1 MDTLLIAV
9 TGLSL
14 AMALGMALFV
24 VRMVREERRRA
35 DARVATLI
43 AMAGESA
50 TAAPDVLHAASAA
63 PIRRAARE
71 HAAPAAP
78 RITRAV
84 ASSRRPVVHETGAI
98 AAAAAADGALHV
110 THGELFSDPARSS
123 PWGTR
128 FAVAAGLTAVIWGA
142 GYLLL
147 SPGWRSAPDSRT
159 VKSGTMAA
167 APLELLSLG
176 HAQQDTGLAVTGIVQ
191 NPRTGAPLTRVVA
204 TAVAFSADGSFLAS
218 GRAPLDFTSLAPGTE
233 SPFLVQ
239 IPVTGTVARY
249 RVGFRAE
256 DGGVIAHVDKRG
268 PPDAVARK

>member
-14 AMALGMALFV
+14 AMALGMGLLVF
-24 VRMVREERRRA
+24 RMVREERRRA

-43 AMAGESA
+43 AIAGDG
-50 TAAPDVLHAASAA
+50 PG
-63 PIRRAARE
+63 
-71 HAAPAAP
+71 AAP
-78 RITRAV
+78 RRPVREFAAPVTLRIARDTDA
-84 ASSRRPVVHETGAI
+84 SRRPVVKETGAAGT
-98 AAAAAADGALHV
+98 AAASAAAADGALHV
-110 THGELFSDPARSS
+110 THGELFSGPARSS
-123 PWGTR
+123 PWRTR
-128 FAVAAGLTAVIWGA
+128 LAVSAGLAAVLWGA

-147 SPGWRSAPDSRT
+147 SPGSRSVPDSRT
-159 VKSGTMAA
+159 VKTEAAVA

-176 HAQQDTGLAVTGIVQ
+176 HAQQHATLSVSGVVQ

-204 TAVAFSADGSFLAS
+204 TAIAFSADGAFLAS

-233 SPFLVQ
+233 SPFVVQ